1 LLDSPA
7 EHGTIRTVPIV
18 LLVAAAGI
26 VAGAVLAARGRAGQ
40 MAMFLPDAAPWRAG
54 EVTAAE
60 VVLLRPPLSLWGY
73 NAAVTDDAL
82 QMIARAMTARDVEI
96 AALRR
101 ALAEAQAGH
110 WAPGAQPEQDA
121 GE

>member
-1 LLDSPA
+1 
-7 EHGTIRTVPIV
+7 VPIV

-40 MAMFLPDAAPWRAG
+40 MAMFLPDAVPWRAG

-82 QMIARAMTARDVEI
+82 RLIARAMTARDVEI
-96 AALRR
+96 ATLRR
-101 ALAEAQAGH
+101 ALAEAR
-110 WAPGAQPEQDA
+110 PGGDVTEDRPEQDP

>member
-1 LLDSPA
+1 M
-7 EHGTIRTVPIV
+7 PIV

-40 MAMFLPDAAPWRAG
+40 MAMFPPDAAPWRAG
-54 EVTAAE
+54 EVTAPE
-60 VVLLRPPLSLWGY
+60 VSLLRPPLSLWGY
-73 NAAVTDDAL
+73 NAAVTDEAL

-96 AALRR
+96 ATLRR
-101 ALAEAQAGH
+101 ALAEAQDGRG
-110 WAPGAQPEQDA
+110 APDGRPERDA

>member
-1 LLDSPA
+1 M
-7 EHGTIRTVPIV
+7 PIV

-82 QMIARAMTARDVEI
+82 RMIARALAARDVEI
-96 AALRR
+96 ATLRR
-101 ALAEAQAGH
+101 DLAQAQAGRG
-110 WAPGAQPEQDA
+110 ATKDRPGQDT

>member
-1 LLDSPA
+1 M
-7 EHGTIRTVPIV
+7 PIV
-18 LLVAAAGI
+18 LLVVAAGI

-40 MAMFLPDAAPWRAG
+40 MAMFLPDAAPWPPG
-54 EVTAAE
+54 EMTAAE

-73 NAAVTDDAL
+73 NAAVTDHAL
-82 QMIARAMTARDVEI
+82 RMIARAMTARDVEI

-110 WAPGAQPEQDA
+110 DATEGRPEQDA